1 MPSNED
7 REFELE
13 EILSVNLPYNFKKQ
27 QRSTISIYETWM
39 DKRKRKIVPIC
50 RVHENDMTKLGDT
63 MFQFCICLF
72 CLLITI
78 FTIGLY
84 VLYLELAKFF
94 NQI

>member
-1 MPSNED
+1 MPLND
-7 REFELE
+7 DGEFELK
-13 EILSVNLPYNFKKQ
+13 EILSADLPYNFKKQ
-27 QRSTISIYETWM
+27 QRSTEMRMWM
-39 DKRKRKIVPIC
+39 DKRKRKIVPFC

-72 CLLITI
+72 CLLII
-78 FTIGLY
+78 VFVIGLY